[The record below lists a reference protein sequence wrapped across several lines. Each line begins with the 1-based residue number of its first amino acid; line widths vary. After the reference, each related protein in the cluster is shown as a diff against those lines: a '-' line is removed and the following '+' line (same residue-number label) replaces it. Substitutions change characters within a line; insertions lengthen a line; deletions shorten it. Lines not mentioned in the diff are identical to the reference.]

1 MRRVIMLLAL
11 IVAIIV
17 IKRSM
22 GPMLGRAS
30 QLWGLGSTSSA
41 PPRGEATTNPT
52 TGVGPAAPFRVHL
65 APTLAPPP
73 KEPPRPSPD
82 R

>member
-22 GPMLGRAS
+22 GPLLGRAS
-30 QLWGLGSTSSA
+30 QLWGLGSTPSA
-41 PPRGEATTNPT
+41 PPPGDATTDAT
-52 TGVGPAAPFRVHL
+52 TGVGSRGSFRVHL